1 MFGLSIQNLSFSD
14 TQGFCRG
21 MNVEGARLQPLLDAI
36 GIPWLSVSVTQEA
49 MPSGSH
55 YNTQVTH
62 MISGSFPFL
71 QRYYFYHRPTE
82 YNRIAGRVLPLLK
95 GFR

>member
-1 MFGLSIQNLSFSD
+1 MPA
-14 TQGFCRG
+14 
-21 MNVEGARLQPLLDAI
+21 EGARLKPLLEAV
-36 GIPWLSVSVTQEA
+36 GIPWLSLSVTQEA

-55 YNTQVTH
+55 YNTQVTQ
-62 MISGSFPFL
+62 MISASFPFL

>member
-1 MFGLSIQNLSFSD
+1 MSWHLAGHCPQKLFLSTIQA
-14 TQGFCRG
+14 FCRG
-21 MNVEGARLQPLLDAI
+21 MNAEGA
-36 GIPWLSVSVTQEA
+36 WLSASVTQEA

-55 YNTQVTH
+55 YNTQGTH